1 MLATTQ
7 GAPPKSVLTWT
18 KKEGN
23 TKQKMGPFPG
33 DTLTYAQILPRL
45 FVGSHPR
52 TIADIELLRQQL
64 GVTAVLNIHTDQD
77 MSAVLLDFQPLEAH
91 YRTSSVELRRVPM
104 LEQQPEL
111 RAKLYACVDA
121 LNDLLAAGHTVYLHC
136 TAGIGRAPT
145 VAIGYLHFHL
155 GWDWDVAVAHVKRLR
170 ECNPHLEALRLAL
183 EDQALGGEATD
194 ETSVESSPR
203 RKS

>member
-1 MLATTQ
+1 
-7 GAPPKSVLTWT
+7 
-18 KKEGN
+18 
-23 TKQKMGPFPG
+23 MGPFPG
-33 DTLTYAQILPRL
+33 DNLTYAQILPRL

-52 TIADIELLRQQL
+52 TIADIERLRQEL

-77 MSAVLLDFQPLEAH
+77 MSAVFLDFQPLEAH
-91 YRTSSVELRRVPM
+91 YRTCRVELRRVPM

-111 RAKLYACVDA
+111 RAKLCACIDA
-121 LNDLLAAGHTVYLHC
+121 LNELLAGGHTVYLHC

-155 GWDWDVAVAHVKRLR
+155 GWELDVAVAHVKRLR

-183 EDQALGGEATD
+183 EDQALAGEAPEIAD
-194 ETSVESSPR
+194 ETSVESSSR